1 MRTQLTAEFAALA
14 DTEGTFQNT
23 SRHAVIEIATST
35 TKNTGIVLRA
45 GETRS
50 IKSDDTLYAR
60 VAEVSDN
67 TETVYLA
74 HEPFKGTGEGGDSR
88 DSRKPSTAYAVGA
101 LVDGA
106 GLEPGLALRCTT
118 AGTTAAAALDCSGYE
133 LGDTITDG
141 TAEWLV
147 TEYVTLDE
155 AGGISPRVT
164 GSVDLG
170 SASKKWRKLYL
181 SDDGLAKLQNDFSS
195 DAAAH
200 NSIFRG
206 KELSHTWAELQAKA
220 QAHDYSGLYIGDY
233 KTITLTGGEQVV
245 MELAGISMYSKAGS
259 TEIGPHLD
267 FISRDCLTATYKF
280 NDTNTNNGTASEKSP
295 WRASALFASLNDAS
309 TGVVTKLPSDL
320 SPYILEKKAL
330 LEERYSSGGPVGDDT
345 DWSNGSLGKLWTLT
359 EIEVFGTASWSEIGF
374 GTGCGGANCQ
384 YPIFRLAPSHIVKGA
399 GNGGP
404 RTAWW
409 ESSARRGLS
418 TTTCYV
424 NYEGSASR
432 YNSTQAMG
440 VPLCFRIG

>member
-170 SASKKWRKLYL
+170 SASKKWG
-181 SDDGLAKLQNDFSS
+181 SC
-195 DAAAH
+195 
-200 NSIFRG
+200 IF
-206 KELSHTWAELQAKA
+206 LMMDLPNC
-220 QAHDYSGLYIGDY
+220 
-233 KTITLTGGEQVV
+233 KTISPAMRRRITVSFEG
-245 MELAGISMYSKAGS
+245 
-259 TEIGPHLD
+259 
-267 FISRDCLTATYKF
+267 
-280 NDTNTNNGTASEKSP
+280 KSFRTHGRNYRP
-295 WRASALFASLNDAS
+295 RRRRMTILAS
-309 TGVVTKLPSDL
+309 T
-320 SPYILEKKAL
+320 
-330 LEERYSSGGPVGDDT
+330 
-345 DWSNGSLGKLWTLT
+345 
-359 EIEVFGTASWSEIGF
+359 SEI
-374 GTGCGGANCQ
+374 
-384 YPIFRLAPSHIVKGA
+384 IKRL
-399 GNGGP
+399 
-404 RTAWW
+404 R
-409 ESSARRGLS
+409 
-418 TTTCYV
+418 
-424 NYEGSASR
+424 
-432 YNSTQAMG
+432 
-440 VPLCFRIG
+440 